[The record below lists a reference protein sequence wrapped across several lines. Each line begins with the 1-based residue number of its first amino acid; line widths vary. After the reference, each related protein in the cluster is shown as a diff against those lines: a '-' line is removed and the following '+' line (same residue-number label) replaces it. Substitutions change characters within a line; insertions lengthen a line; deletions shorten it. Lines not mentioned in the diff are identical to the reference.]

1 MTTATVYAETNR
13 RRRRIT
19 GRDIPKIL
27 QDLANGSKAFLFVYE
42 GDTYV
47 ELAACKYNTLDD
59 DLFYVEYV
67 GESNWLL
74 GNRAA
79 TGKIL
84 RLPFMNGEV
93 RVVRDYVVASQIVMR
108 EAVSNFLLTG
118 TMKDGCYWVRAGDP
132 LLEIPL

>member
-1 MTTATVYAETNR
+1 MATVYAETNR
-13 RRRRIT
+13 RRRRVT
-19 GRDIPKIL
+19 ERDIPRIL

-42 GDTYV
+42 GDTYA
-47 ELAACKYNTLDD
+47 ELAACRYNTHDD
-59 DLFYVEYV
+59 DHFYVEYV

-74 GNRAA
+74 GNRGG

-84 RLPFMNGEV
+84 CLPFINGEV
-93 RVVRDYVVASQIVMR
+93 RVVRDYVVASQVTMR

-118 TMKDGCYWVRAGDP
+118 TMKDACYWVRAGDP